1 MDKIINNINKC
12 KYILGTIVFLIA
24 YICFFQEQLSD
35 VLSKELNT
43 YIVNNNMSILIGLYG
58 ISFGVVSV
66 VTILTNKGNY
76 ILWVDIVD
84 YQLIDNK
91 IITLKDL
98 YFLLV
103 VTLCVNTISCFKERI
118 TDCLIGYAI
127 NIILLFLIIYVVIEI
142 FYTRNKIIKKL
153 ERIYRKKDTKDKL
166 EIINKLYF
174 ITCGYIE
181 ERNLSK
187 INESLAF
194 IEKIL
199 LKDYKILDFCEKYFI
214 KIYIPIRKCFGKSG
228 AEKVQSVYIKY
239 RQKLWDSTD
248 IGDDFFRKIM
258 RELLKKDIT
267 LTSIC
272 GIQHEEM
279 YKVSSIRNEIY
290 LKLHKY
296 FAKEEKLNRD
306 EKILLCR
313 MYLGK
318 AGADNIVNLMIN
330 KRGITCILYD
340 SFFKLLLLGLQYE
353 DYDVLKVVDNS
364 MRELEETILKK
375 YILNISYNTTR
386 EYYIQWE
393 KFGKRTLFGNFYE
406 DLDTAY
412 QKINDLIEIQKKIV
426 VDSIYGN
433 DLLECIKSI
442 KRQLYTMIIG
452 GIFVVECTGENT
464 EFNIHVHDVSHMHFK
479 AFVINGYAYNDS
491 YAKKMGVHLE
501 KNKERNIISV
511 KQNSMINKYYLVFFR
526 EYDWVNREYG
536 IPYSIT
542 ANRWK
547 IPQNR
552 FQKKDYEF
560 TESQSSE
567 LKKLRR
573 M

>member
-1 MDKIINNINKC
+1 M
-12 KYILGTIVFLIA
+12 F
-24 YICFFQEQLSD
+24 
-35 VLSKELNT
+35 
-43 YIVNNNMSILIGLYG
+43 
-58 ISFGVVSV
+58 
-66 VTILTNKGNY
+66 
-76 ILWVDIVD
+76 W
-84 YQLIDNK
+84 
-91 IITLKDL
+91 
-98 YFLLV
+98 
-103 VTLCVNTISCFKERI
+103 
-118 TDCLIGYAI
+118 
-127 NIILLFLIIYVVIEI
+127 
-142 FYTRNKIIKKL
+142 KKWS
-153 ERIYRKKDTKDKL
+153 R
-166 EIINKLYF
+166 
-174 ITCGYIE
+174 
-181 ERNLSK
+181 
-187 INESLAF
+187 
-194 IEKIL
+194 
-199 LKDYKILDFCEKYFI
+199 
-214 KIYIPIRKCFGKSG
+214 
-228 AEKVQSVYIKY
+228 KVQSVYIKY

-491 YAKKMGVHLE
+491 YAKKMGLHLE

-511 KQNSMINKYYLVFFR
+511 KQNSMINKYYLVFSR
-526 EYDWVNREYG
+526 EYDWVSREYG

-542 ANRWK
+542 ANKWK
-547 IPQNR
+547 IPPNR

-567 LKKLRR
+567 LKKIRR

>member
-214 KIYIPIRKCFGKSG
+214 KIYISIRKCFGKSG

-330 KRGITCILYD
+330 KRRITCILYD

-433 DLLECIKSI
+433 DVLECIKSI

-511 KQNSMINKYYLVFFR
+511 KQNSMINKYYLVFSR

-542 ANRWK
+542 ANKWK
-547 IPQNR
+547 IPPNR

-567 LKKLRR
+567 LKKIRR

>member
-153 ERIYRKKDTKDKL
+153 ERIYRKKDTRDKL

-272 GIQHEEM
+272 GIQNEEM

-511 KQNSMINKYYLVFFR
+511 KQNSMINKYYLVFSR

-542 ANRWK
+542 ANKWK
-547 IPQNR
+547 IPPNR

-567 LKKLRR
+567 LKKIRR

>member
-214 KIYIPIRKCFGKSG
+214 KIYIPIRKCLGKSG
-228 AEKVQSVYIKY
+228 SEQVQYGYIKY
-239 RQKLWDSTD
+239 RQKLRDSTD

-340 SFFKLLLLGLQYE
+340 SFFKLLLLGLEYE

-464 EFNIHVHDVSHMHFK
+464 EFNIHVHDISHMHFK

-491 YAKKMGVHLE
+491 YAKKMGIHLE
-501 KNKERNIISV
+501 KNKERL
-511 KQNSMINKYYLVFFR
+511 QKYE
-526 EYDWVNREYG
+526 EYDRRDPEVKDKAR
-536 IPYSIT
+536 ID
-542 ANRWK
+542 K
-547 IPQNR
+547 IG
-552 FQKKDYEF
+552 K
-560 TESQSSE
+560 
-567 LKKLRR
+567 
-573 M
+573 